1 MALKDVTEKIQVEQ
15 QAALGETAF
24 FTARTAENTGETNKL
39 FAAFFKQLA
48 VEAGDRKEEMNELKK
63 AMGKGGSGGDEKSK
77 VKEAVKDPKKAL
89 FAGLAIG
96 NFIESIGLSAL
107 IASLPAIGKFV
118 KSIGKAT
125 PTYIFGNLV
134 FKTMLKSV
142 KALPKALNL
151 YLKPFKALGNALGN
165 TKFFKGARISALAIE
180 LIVKDMFKSIFPKVK
195 PINLSGI
202 KGFGTFL
209 KNIVLKPFE
218 IVSDA
223 IKVSRAGTGV
233 GLQAVLSKGQMLD
246 NAMAGRTSMMTGGKL
261 GGQRKATSALATVF
275 KTLRNS
281 FKAVKDAVAKFFKP
295 LTSLFGGGSGKEQG
309 KIVKAIGNFLKGFG
323 TFAGKILKFIPIIGW
338 IFVAFDAIKGFFA
351 GFAKYK
357 DEGFL
362 MGAIGA
368 LFGSIE
374 QVLVGAI
381 GIPFDLIT
389 KAISWLL
396 SKIPGGKFL
405 SDKIDSFLEGG
416 GFVGL
421 IRGFFGGLMDM
432 IGNFFASFFSGFEN
446 GIISGLST
454 AMLKMAKFV
463 KKLYSF
469 PIALVAGGVS
479 ALAHILGDPKAAFQ
493 KTFKKVMNAGDSK
506 IDSAIVAV
514 GGKTKEQAVADR
526 AKLKEKTRKD
536 KELKEAKEAAAKLEA
551 QKKEEQRLANLN
563 KGASNSNAP
572 VTIINAPD
580 NSSNIVGGSGG
591 GGSSAPIHAPSSAR
605 DLNDQI
611 KMFKIVTNSFGYG

>member
-1 MALKDVTEKIQVEQ
+1 MALKDVNIKLLEQ
-15 QAALGETAF
+15 QEMTV
-24 FTARTAENTGETNKL
+24 ENTGELLEVNKSTNSL

-48 VEAGDRKEEMNELKK
+48 VEAGDRKEAMDELAK
-63 AMGKGGSGGDEKSK
+63 ALKGGGAKSDEKK
-77 VKEAVKDPKKAL
+77 VDKVVEKAKKGIFPAL
-89 FAGLAIG
+89 VLG
-96 NFIESIGLSAL
+96 NFMEQIGITAL
-107 IASLPAIGKFV
+107 LGSLPAVGLFLKQ
-118 KSIGKAT
+118 IGKAT
-125 PTYIFGNLV
+125 PTFMLGNLV
-134 FKTMLKSV
+134 FANLVKTV

-165 TKFFKGARISALAIE
+165 TKFFKGARVSALAIE

-195 PINLSGI
+195 PIDLSNI

-223 IKVSRAGTGV
+223 IKVSRGAANLGKV
-233 GLQAVLSKGQMLD
+233 QLLD
-246 NAMAGRTSMMTGGKL
+246 NAMAGRTSMMTKGNL
-261 GGQRKATSALATVF
+261 GGQRKATSILATVF
-275 KTLRNS
+275 KTIRNIFQS
-281 FKAVKDAVAKFFKP
+281 VKDSVVKFFKP
-295 LTSLFGGGSGKEQG
+295 LTSLFGGGSGKELG
-309 KIVKAIGNFLKGFG
+309 KIGSAIGKFLKGFG
-323 TFAGKILKFIPIIGW
+323 AMAGRILRFIPIIGW

-432 IGNFFASFFSGFEN
+432 IGNFFASFFSGFQN

-454 AMLKMAKFV
+454 MMLKMAKFV

-469 PIALVAGGVS
+469 PIALVAGGVA
-479 ALAHILGDPKAAFQ
+479 ALANILGNPKEAFM

-506 IDSAIVAV
+506 IDKAIVAV

-526 AKLKEKTRKD
+526 MKKKEADLAKKQLEIKK
-536 KELKEAKEAAAKLEA
+536 KELEER
-551 QKKEEQRLANLN
+551 QKALN
-563 KGASNSNAP
+563 EGSTGTAPTIVSDSSTSNSGNT
-572 VTIINAPD
+572 TIN
-580 NSSNIVGGSGG
+580 NSGSSGGG
-591 GGSSAPIHAPSSAR
+591 GGSSGVFTPTIDTFDR
-605 DLNDQI
+605 
-611 KMFKIVTNSFGYG
+611 NSGWGFA

>member
-1 MALKDVTEKIQVEQ
+1 MALKEVNIKLLEQ
-15 QAALGETAF
+15 QEMTV
-24 FTARTAENTGETNKL
+24 ENTGELLEVNKSTNSL

-48 VEAGDRKEEMNELKK
+48 VEAGDRKEAMDELAK
-63 AMGKGGSGGDEKSK
+63 ALKGSGSAKSDEKK
-77 VKEAVKDPKKAL
+77 VDKVVEKAKKGIFPAL
-89 FAGLAIG
+89 VLG
-96 NFIESIGLSAL
+96 NFMEQIGITAL
-107 IASLPAIGKFV
+107 IASLPAIGLFLKQ
-118 KSIGKAT
+118 IGKAT
-125 PTYIFGNLV
+125 PTYMLGNLV
-134 FKTMLKSV
+134 FSSLVKSV
-142 KALPKALNL
+142 KALRTPLNL
-151 YLKPFKALGNALGN
+151 YLKSLKAIGKFFRLDA
-165 TKFFKGARISALAIE
+165 FFKGAKAMGGFYGGLLKGILS
-180 LIVKDMFKSIFPKVK
+180 KTFKSK
-195 PINLSGI
+195 INPFNLKDI

-209 KNIVLKPFE
+209 KNVVLKPFE
-218 IVSDA
+218 VVSDA
-223 IKVSRAGTGV
+223 VKMGMGAGQIATGASGANIFSGGV
-233 GLQAVLSKGQMLD
+233 GKGLKEIGPKQAKIT
-246 NAMAGRTSMMTGGKL
+246 RTLGTIIENVALRFMMM
-261 GGQRKATSALATVF
+261 
-275 KTLRNS
+275 
-281 FKAVKDAVAKFFKP
+281 KDAVAKFFKP
-295 LTSLFGGGSGKEQG
+295 LTSLFGGGSGKEES
-309 KIVKAIGNFLKGFG
+309 KIVKAVGRFLKGFG

-381 GIPFDLIT
+381 GIPFDLVT
-389 KAISWLL
+389 KAVSWLL

-469 PIALVAGGVS
+469 PIALVAGGVA
-479 ALAHILGDPKAAFQ
+479 ALAHILGDPKAAFMR
-493 KTFKKVMNAGDSK
+493 TFKKVMNAGDAK

-526 AKLKEKTRKD
+526 MEKKEADLAKKQLEIKK
-536 KELKEAKEAAAKLEA
+536 KELEER
-551 QKKEEQRLANLN
+551 QKALN
-563 KGASNSNAP
+563 EGSTETAPTIVSDSSTSNSGN
-572 VTIINAPD
+572 TQIY
-580 NSSNIVGGSGG
+580 NSGSSGGG
-591 GGSSAPIHAPSSAR
+591 GGSSGVFTPTIDTFDR
-605 DLNDQI
+605 
-611 KMFKIVTNSFGYG
+611 NSGWGFA

>member
-1 MALKDVTEKIQVEQ
+1 MALKDVNIKLLEQ
-15 QAALGETAF
+15 QEMTV
-24 FTARTAENTGETNKL
+24 ENTGELLSVNKSTNSL

-48 VEAGDRKEEMNELKK
+48 VEAGDRKEQMDELAK
-63 AMGKGGSGGDEKSK
+63 ALGKGKGDAKSDEKK
-77 VKEAVKDPKKAL
+77 VDNIIDKAKKGIFPSLIKKDFLAQMGITAL
-89 FAGLAIG
+89 LG
-96 NFIESIGLSAL
+96 
-107 IASLPAIGKFV
+107 SLPAIGLFL

-125 PTYIFGNLV
+125 PTYMLGNLV
-134 FKTMLKSV
+134 FRSLVKSV
-142 KALPKALNL
+142 KALQGPLNL
-151 YLKPFKALGNALGN
+151 YLKSLKAIGN
-165 TKFFKGARISALAIE
+165 TFLNIKFFRGARISALAIE
-180 LIVKDMFKSIFPKVK
+180 LIVKDMVKSVFSKVK

-209 KNIVLKPFE
+209 KNVVLKPFE
-218 IVSDA
+218 VVSDA
-223 IKVSRAGTGV
+223 VKVGLGTGRV
-233 GLQAVLSKGQMLD
+233 LTGASGVSAVARGSAKAIGPTQGKITQTLGTIIENVALRFML
-246 NAMAGRTSMMTGGKL
+246 M
-261 GGQRKATSALATVF
+261 
-275 KTLRNS
+275 
-281 FKAVKDAVAKFFKP
+281 KDAVAKFFKP
-295 LTSLFGGGSGKEQG
+295 LTSLFSGGGGTQSKTIG
-309 KIVKAIGNFLKGFG
+309 KITKVVGGFLKSFG
-323 TFAGKILKFIPIIGW
+323 ALAGKILRFIPIIGW

-362 MGAIGA
+362 MGIIGA

-432 IGNFFASFFSGFEN
+432 IGNFFASFLSGFEN

-454 AMLKMAKFV
+454 MMLKMAKMV

-479 ALAHILGDPKAAFQ
+479 ALAHILGDPKAAFM

-506 IDSAIVAV
+506 IDSAIVGV
-514 GGKTKEQAVADR
+514 GGKTREQAVAERMKNKEEDL
-526 AKLKEKTRKD
+526 AKRQLEAKK
-536 KELKEAKEAAAKLEA
+536 KELAEREKA
-551 QKKEEQRLANLN
+551 LAE
-563 KGASNSNAP
+563 GATETAPTIVSDSSTSNSGNT
-572 VTIINAPD
+572 TIN
-580 NSSNIVGGSGG
+580 NSGSSGG
-591 GGSSAPIHAPSSAR
+591 GGGGSGVFTPTIDTFDR
-605 DLNDQI
+605 
-611 KMFKIVTNSFGYG
+611 NSGWGFA